1 MALIEA
7 RGLAK
12 AYDGKPAVRDL
23 SFEVRPGSVTG
34 FLGPNGAGKS
44 TTMRLMLQLDNGA
57 GSTTFDGQPFSALRQ
72 PMRHVGALLEAKP
85 FHPTRK
91 ARNHLR
97 MLAAANGIPTSRVDE
112 VLRLVGLTE
121 VAGKKPKTFS
131 MGMGQRLGL
140 AGALLG
146 DPHTLIL
153 DEPAN
158 GLDPQGIQWM
168 RQFLKALAGEGR
180 SVFVS
185 SHLLSE
191 MALLADELVVI
202 GRGRMISSGPVS
214 SFIEGASHK
223 SVLVHT
229 PQVRRAPRAA
239 RWPGGRHRR
248 GRPGGRGGRHRPRRA
263 GDRRPGVRPPDP
275 AAPAGASDGD
285 ARGGV
290 PGRDRGR
297 RGVPGGGHPRPA
309 APDGLGNDHPTKS
322 IRWRSTIP
330 RGPRMNDAL
339 RYEWARIRTIRST
352 WWLTGSAL
360 AVALLISVLLGWV
373 GHHDFSRNGAS
384 ADDVEGFGPFLVT
397 QFAASGAIPSLVGFL
412 VAMIGIFA
420 WGHEYRHG
428 MIRASLT
435 ALNSRQALWTAKY
448 VVVAVWVAVV
458 SLVAMLMSGLI
469 GLVYLHRWVTVFDGE
484 TWSVIGWQTLSTVL
498 LTWLAMAFTALT
510 RSQAFALVTIFLW
523 PLLIE
528 SLFNVFFQLVPGLRD
543 HQDVLQVP
551 AFRRPAPDGRR
562 ADRREL
568 DVRRADVR
576 GGRGTRVRW
585 RRGGADGGVVRV
597 VREARRLTRWPM

>member
-12 AYDGKPAVRDL
+12 SYDGKPAVQDL
-23 SFEVRPGSVTG
+23 SFDVRPGSVTG

-57 GSTTFDGQPFSALRQ
+57 GTTTFDGKAFTALRQ

-91 ARNHLR
+91 ARSHLL
-97 MLAAANGIPTSRVDE
+97 MLAAANGIPAGRVDE
-112 VLRLVGLTE
+112 VLRLVGLAE

-131 MGMGQRLGL
+131 LGMGQRLGL

-168 RQFLKALAGEGR
+168 RQFLKSLAGQGR

-202 GRGRMISSGPVS
+202 GRGRMITSGPVS
-214 SFIEGASHK
+214 QFIDAASHK

-229 PQVRRAPRAA
+229 PQVGELRAVLTGREGVTADLAA
-239 RWPGGRHRR
+239 DGGLVVSGLDASEIGDLAFDHR
-248 GRPGGRGGRHRPRRA
+248 
-263 GDRRPGVRPPDP
+263 DP
-275 AAPAGASDGD
+275 AAPAGAADRHP
-285 ARGGV
+285 RGGV

-297 RGVPGGGHPRPA
+297 RGVPGGARA
-309 APDGLGNDHPTKS
+309 AT
-322 IRWRSTIP
+322 RAP
-330 RGPRMNDAL
+330 RGREAGMSDAL
-339 RYEWARIRTIRST
+339 RYEWTRIRTIRST

-360 AVALLISVLLGWV
+360 AIALLISLLLGVV

-384 ADDVEGFGPFLVT
+384 ASDVDGFGPYLVT
-397 QFAASGAIPSLVGFL
+397 QFAASGQIPSLVGFL

-435 ALNSRQALWTAKY
+435 ALNSRSALWTAKY
-448 VVVAVWVAVV
+448 VVVGAWVAVV
-458 SLVAMLMSGLI
+458 SPGRDGDVGPGRAGVPQPVGDRLRQRDLVGD
-469 GLVYLHRWVTVFDGE
+469 R
-484 TWSVIGWQTLSTVL
+484 
-498 LTWLAMAFTALT
+498 LAG
-510 RSQAFALVTIFLW
+510 ALV
-523 PLLIE
+523 
-528 SLFNVFFQLVPGLRD
+528 GAA
-543 HQDVLQVP
+543 DVAGDGVHGADQV
-551 AFRRPAPDGRR
+551 AGVRAGRR
-562 ADRREL
+562 SSC
-568 DVRRADVR
+568 
-576 GGRGTRVRW
+576 GRC
-585 RRGGADGGVVRV
+585 
-597 VREARRLTRWPM
+597 